1 MSEKWARGHMRVH
14 LSLCPKA
21 ELTVPEM
28 LQTHA

>member
-1 MSEKWARGHMRVH
+1 MGQRAHERVH